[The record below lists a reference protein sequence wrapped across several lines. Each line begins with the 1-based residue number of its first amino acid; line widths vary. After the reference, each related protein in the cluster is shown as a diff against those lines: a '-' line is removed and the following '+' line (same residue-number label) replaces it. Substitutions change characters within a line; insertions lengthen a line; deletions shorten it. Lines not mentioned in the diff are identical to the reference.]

1 MVCVD
6 ATILLVPLPHVATRG
21 FTVVVLG
28 SIIELRNVIVS
39 MVAHSIWK
47 LTSHIEPGVP
57 KIGIT
62 RGVTVTDEIV
72 IHAEDVEGGIPG
84 VAFGHVVL
92 FW

>member
-1 MVCVD
+1 MVV
-6 ATILLVPLPHVATRG
+6 
-21 FTVVVLG
+21 
-28 SIIELRNVIVS
+28 
-39 MVAHSIWK
+39 HSIPE
-47 LTSHIEPGVP
+47 LTSHREPGVP

-92 FW
+92 LLVEGENACLGVELL